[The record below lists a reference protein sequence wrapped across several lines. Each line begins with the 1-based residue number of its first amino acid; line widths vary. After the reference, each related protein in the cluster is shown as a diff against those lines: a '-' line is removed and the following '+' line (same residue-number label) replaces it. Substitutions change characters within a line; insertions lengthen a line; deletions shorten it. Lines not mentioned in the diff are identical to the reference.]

1 MYRWLSVGRCQRA
14 ASPASVSTR
23 SSLRLCKQLSFSPK
37 LRRVPFLPL
46 SSSVVQ
52 SDLTLYNPK
61 QKFLSIPNP
70 VYFQQR
76 HYSSSSNHTDNE
88 DSAQEDVVTSPVVE
102 EQRRRRNVRRKAA
115 SWWCLNKADHVPRQQ
130 RRDSSDEDLDV
141 FQADSTPFCSGRG
154 KPDRRLWP
162 RGNVEP
168 AWPRVGSAESRS
180 RRLLSNLKLSFLN
193 HVQRNG
199 SRQSLAEKPLVF
211 GGTFPI
217 DAPLDDFPEVPRKV
231 VTRVKRPTVRTFAID
246 EPITASSWEPRMQP
260 SPVMPRSQPLAETFN
275 IDEPYSISPY

>member
-1 MYRWLSVGRCQRA
+1 M
-14 ASPASVSTR
+14 
-23 SSLRLCKQLSFSPK
+23 
-37 LRRVPFLPL
+37 
-46 SSSVVQ
+46 
-52 SDLTLYNPK
+52 
-61 QKFLSIPNP
+61 
-70 VYFQQR
+70 YFQQR

-88 DSAQEDVVTSPVVE
+88 DSAQDDVVTSPVVE

-115 SWWCLNKADHVPRQQ
+115 SWWCLNKADHVPRL
-130 RRDSSDEDLDV
+130 RPDSSDDDLDV

-154 KPDRRLWP
+154 KPDRRLWH
-162 RGNVEP
+162 RHVEP
-168 AWPRVGSAESRS
+168 VLPRVSSAESRS
-180 RRLLSNLKLSFLN
+180 RRLLSNLKLSFMN

-217 DAPLDDFPEVPRKV
+217 DAPLDDFPVMPRKV

-246 EPITASSWEPRMQP
+246 EPITCSSWEP
-260 SPVMPRSQPLAETFN
+260 PVEPPPALPRSQPLAETFN